1 MDDETRTNH
10 DDELDIT
17 NVPRATT
24 NGAADDG
31 DARALLGDTPPDAAA
46 ATPLGAAGATIRALA
61 ADDTDNDG

>member
-10 DDELDIT
+10 DDELD
-17 NVPRATT
+17 TT
-24 NGAADDG
+24 NAPVAASDAADDS
-31 DARALLGDTPPDAAA
+31 DAGAPADAA